1 MKKFSIISVL
11 LCFVMLFSSCSR
23 SEEKTVVAKV
33 GKEKVTLA
41 EFNEEYGFYLS
52 QYNIEDDTAEDVA
65 EDTESVRQYVIDYL
79 IDQKIEKIWAKELG
93 LSELTDEEN
102 TELTNDYDE
111 MMDAWLEY
119 FIEEALASDSSLNE
133 EEAKAEGEKR
143 IDEYLE
149 ENGYSNESF
158 LTYQMELFISQKLF
172 DEITKDISVE
182 DEDVKTAYDE
192 NVASAKAK
200 YETSP
205 SQFEKDCLTEGEMIY
220 YVPEGTKRVKHILT
234 LLEQED
240 IQAISEKRSEGD
252 DEEADNLRKEALKK
266 IEAKAQAVLDS
277 LEEDGSN
284 FDEVMKEKSEDP
296 GVVNYPE
303 GYVVTKQGKS
313 YVEEFSNA
321 SLGLKEPNEMTGL
334 IGTDTGY
341 HIIMLVEDVDAG
353 AIEYDKIKETLKE
366 NMLLTKKQEDYSE
379 KFQEKKD
386 GIKIKIKHKKL
397 RIPKKT
403 DAITSQE

>member
-1 MKKFSIISVL
+1 
-11 LCFVMLFSSCSR
+11 
-23 SEEKTVVAKV
+23 
-33 GKEKVTLA
+33 
-41 EFNEEYGFYLS
+41 
-52 QYNIEDDTAEDVA
+52 
-65 EDTESVRQYVIDYL
+65 
-79 IDQKIEKIWAKELG
+79 
-93 LSELTDEEN
+93 
-102 TELTNDYDE
+102 
-111 MMDAWLEY
+111 
-119 FIEEALASDSSLNE
+119 
-133 EEAKAEGEKR
+133 
-143 IDEYLE
+143 
-149 ENGYSNESF
+149 
-158 LTYQMELFISQKLF
+158 
-172 DEITKDISVE
+172 
-182 DEDVKTAYDE
+182 
-192 NVASAKAK
+192 
-200 YETSP
+200 
-205 SQFEKDCLTEGEMIY
+205 
-220 YVPEGTKRVKHILT
+220 VPEGTKRVKHILT

>member
-1 MKKFSIISVL
+1 MKKISIISVL

-205 SQFEKDCLTEGEMIY
+205 SQFEKDCLGEGEIIY

>member
-205 SQFEKDCLTEGEMIY
+205 SQFEKTALA
-220 YVPEGTKRVKHILT
+220 RVK
-234 LLEQED
+234 
-240 IQAISEKRSEGD
+240 
-252 DEEADNLRKEALKK
+252 
-266 IEAKAQAVLDS
+266 
-277 LEEDGSN
+277 
-284 FDEVMKEKSEDP
+284 
-296 GVVNYPE
+296 
-303 GYVVTKQGKS
+303 
-313 YVEEFSNA
+313 
-321 SLGLKEPNEMTGL
+321 
-334 IGTDTGY
+334 
-341 HIIMLVEDVDAG
+341 
-353 AIEYDKIKETLKE
+353 
-366 NMLLTKKQEDYSE
+366 
-379 KFQEKKD
+379 
-386 GIKIKIKHKKL
+386 
-397 RIPKKT
+397 
-403 DAITSQE
+403 

>member
-1 MKKFSIISVL
+1 MKKISIISVL

>member
-1 MKKFSIISVL
+1 MKKLSIISVL
-11 LCFVMLFSSCSR
+11 MCFTLLFSSCNKSD
-23 SEEKTVVAKV
+23 EKTVVAKV
-33 GKEKVTLA
+33 GKERITMA

-79 IDQKIEKIWAKELG
+79 IDQKIEAIWARELG
-93 LSELTDEEN
+93 LSDLTDEEN
-102 TELTNDYDE
+102 TELKKDYDE

-119 FIEEALASDSSLNE
+119 FIEEALASDSSLSE
-133 EEAKAEGEKR
+133 EDAKAEGEKR

-158 LTYQMELFISQKLF
+158 LTYQRELFVSQKLF
-172 DEITKDISVE
+172 DDITKDIAVS
-182 DEDVKTAYDE
+182 DDDVKTAFDE

-240 IQAISEKRSEGD
+240 LEAISSLRSDG
-252 DEEADNLRKEALKK
+252 DEEGANKLRKEALKK
-266 IEAKAQAVLDS
+266 IEDKAKAVLDS
-277 LEEDGSN
+277 LNKDGSN
-284 FDEVMKEKSEDP
+284 FDEIMKEKSEDP
-296 GVVNYPE
+296 GVANYPE

-313 YVEEFSNA
+313 YVDEFSKA
-321 SLGLKEPNEMTGL
+321 SLALEKPNDMTGL

-341 HIIMLVEDVDAG
+341 HIIMLVEDIPSG

-366 NMLLTKKQEDYSE
+366 NMLLTKKQEDYAA
-379 KFQEKKD
+379 KFQEKKE
-386 GIKIKIKHKKL
+386 GIKIKVYNKKL

-403 DAITSQE
+403 DEE

>member
-205 SQFEKDCLTEGEMIY
+205 SQFEKDCLGEGEIIY

-366 NMLLTKKQEDYSE
+366 NLLLTKKQEDYSV
-379 KFQEKKD
+379 KFQEKRTE
-386 GIKIKIKHKKL
+386 L
-397 RIPKKT
+397 RLKSSIR
-403 DAITSQE
+403 S

>member
-1 MKKFSIISVL
+1 MKKISIISVL

-205 SQFEKDCLTEGEMIY
+205 SQFEKDCLGEGEIIY

-366 NMLLTKKQEDYSE
+366 NMLLTKKQEDYSV